1 MILSMNKQSRAQT
14 FARCYKLSTA
24 TSSQGTE
31 RVFASETNLQLQL
44 KRESQKAKLLNSVN
58 RGR

>member
-1 MILSMNKQSRAQT
+1 MNKQSRAQT